1 MNNKNKRRLTR
12 VQYQKGLR
20 MKQREQ
26 LITDD
31 LFEVERFELFL
42 LALALL
48 LDLITGGVVLANAVV
63 NSDYSDLGYL
73 IICVVCY
80 YFIQYATQVFEN
92 DLIANHQKLGT
103 AKVQIEYVIN
113 LLKSIKGL
121 FK

>member
-1 MNNKNKRRLTR
+1 
-12 VQYQKGLR
+12 

-31 LFEVERFELFL
+31 LFEIERFALFL

-48 LDLITGGVVLANAVV
+48 LDLITGGVALANAVV

-73 IICVVCY
+73 IICIACY
-80 YFIQYATQVFEN
+80 SFIQYATQAFEN
-92 DLIANHQKLGT
+92 DLINNHQKLST
-103 AKVQIEYVIN
+103 EKVQIEYIVN

>member
-1 MNNKNKRRLTR
+1 MNTKKRLTR

-31 LFEVERFELFL
+31 LFEIERFALFL

-48 LDLITGGVVLANAVV
+48 LDLITGGVALANAVV

-73 IICVVCY
+73 IISIACY
-80 YFIQYATQVFEN
+80 YFIQYATQAFEN
-92 DLIANHQKLGT
+92 DLINNHQKLST
-103 AKVQIEYVIN
+103 EKVQIEYIVN